1 MLCLRT
7 AGAYAGR
14 SVETEAAALKALLRE
29 QAAATQCEVD
39 VWARRGGVRR
49 RELLDAPEPELLQV
63 ANDGTK
69 EVNDV
74 ENTVKNATMESEKGA
89 NEGAAVA
96 KTSTNTTH
104 ASTDIKASIDTTKS
118 SMNASSNTTNTT
130 KPLRVRIPIPKKKES
145 EDEDF
150 VEEES
155 ESVSKEIPEE
165 ESPIVRIRTSSLKRS
180 YPVSSE
186 EEDSPSD
193 SDTNSKRR
201 R

>member
-1 MLCLRT
+1 MSAH

-89 NEGAAVA
+89 NEGADVA

-150 VEEES
+150 VEKECGVGQQGNS
-155 ESVSKEIPEE
+155 GGRVTSSSSV
-165 ESPIVRIRTSSLKRS
+165 RTSSLKRS